1 MGAAEEVPGLIS
13 LAAWAGRG
21 QISTV
26 VTNVPGPPIP
36 LYFMGSRVRTMQ
48 PFVLLPP
55 GIGLTV
61 ALLSYDGRLF
71 WGFMA
76 DYDRVPDLGL
86 FRDDVRDSLT
96 AVQEAVASNPVS

>member
-1 MGAAEEVPGLIS
+1 
-13 LAAWAGRG
+13 
-21 QISTV
+21 V

-48 PFVLLPP
+48 PFVLLPH
-55 GIGLTV
+55 GVGLTV

-76 DYDRVPDLGL
+76 DYDRVPDLDL
-86 FRDDVRDSLT
+86 FRDDMRDSLS
-96 AVQEAVASNPVS
+96 AVQAAVASKSAS